1 MKIIR
6 LRDVKLN
13 DNNIIYAN
21 QDILR
26 IELNNETID
35 IDLVDNR
42 INSYGVIVSNET
54 QITTI
59 MEN

>member
-26 IELNNETID
+26 IELDNKIID